1 MRPRVGLGPFRYLRR
16 GGTLGRPAQLCPI
29 PGRAGQCPAPTKGR
43 GASAYTVGAAHR
55 AARPKWIG
63 GRPLDLPHP
72 IPEDFLRTVGEGLKV
87 NRPKAERSH
96 PGVCPSRGP
105 VWDRP
110 LRKDR
115 YVSTSAV
122 GAGVLTRPLWRWAP
136 FVGCGLPDAPF
147 HLHAKRRRGG
157 PRGRP
162 CRMQNQVSIP
172 FVGAAHRAARE
183 RPDEDIGP
191 YEKNAALPVFAV
203 SLSRT

>member
-1 MRPRVGLGPFRYLRR
+1 MQNQVSFPF
-16 GGTLGRPAQLCPI
+16 
-29 PGRAGQCPAPTKGR
+29 
-43 GASAYTVGAAHR
+43 VGAAHR

-105 VWDRP
+105 ASVRP
-110 LRKDR
+110 LRKER
-115 YVSTSAV
+115 TASVFAV
-122 GAGVLTRPLWRWAP
+122 GAGPRPARQDFKYAL
-136 FVGCGLPDAPF
+136 V
-147 HLHAKRRRGG
+147 KRRGD